1 MSDMP
6 IKRNDVGT
14 LAHPLTEHP
23 GDHSSTEA
31 VEESSKPPGGQKSPA
46 LAAGL
51 AALFLASP
59 AIGSVAEATA
69 GSHPSFRDQFASS
82 FTREVLLPD
91 DVCGTCTVKLPE

>member
-1 MSDMP
+1 MSNMP
-6 IKRNDVGT
+6 IKREDVET
-14 LAHPLTEHP
+14 LAHALTEHS
-23 GDHSSTEA
+23 GDHSSTNA
-31 VEESSKPPGGQKSPA
+31 VEESSKRPGGQKSPA

-59 AIGSVAEATA
+59 AVGSVTEAAT

-82 FTREVLLPD
+82 FTHGVLPD